1 MNGPI
6 QLVWHSPSLQIPEI
20 PHLFEKMSLTPLI
33 HSWACEPSSER
44 IHSNTSWIKK
54 GHLKEYLVLWEKC
67 SCLSPFFDTW
77 LFEYF
82 HEVKTCILWH
92 SKTQPKKKISDLP
105 LGPVY
110 VWRYGAPLGCASKGK
125 GSGWPGRLLVTF
137 SCRGSRQSLIH
148 RNKMVDLRSGKGQ
161 TRTCRSVPASDFRES
176 FPSRFN
182 RDVKGVFIRR
192 ELLPAHVLFGF
203 VSSSHDTYHLTAAF
217 ILPNHPSK
225 LK

>member
-1 MNGPI
+1 MAPYSLSDI
-6 QLVWHSPSLQIPEI
+6 VQVFKSQRSHIYLKRCHWPPWYTAELVSPVQKGFTQTLLGLKRGIWKSTWYSGRNALVF
-20 PHLFEKMSLTPLI
+20 HHFLTLD
-33 HSWACEPSSER
+33 
-44 IHSNTSWIKK
+44 
-54 GHLKEYLVLWEKC
+54 YLSISMRWRPVFC
-67 SCLSPFFDTW
+67 DT
-77 LFEYF
+77 
-82 HEVKTCILWH
+82 VKH
-92 SKTQPKKKISDLP
+92 NQKKKISDLP

-125 GSGWPGRLLVTF
+125 GSGWPGRLMVTF